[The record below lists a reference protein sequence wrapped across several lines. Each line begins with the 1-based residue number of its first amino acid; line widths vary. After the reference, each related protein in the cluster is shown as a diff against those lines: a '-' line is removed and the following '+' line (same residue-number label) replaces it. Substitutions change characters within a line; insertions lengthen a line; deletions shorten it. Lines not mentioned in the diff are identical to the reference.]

1 MDDRN
6 LMQDILLLEKGACD
20 LYMHGTIESSS
31 QNINQA
37 FKTALNS
44 SLTLQDDIYK
54 KMTQKGWYQTEQAEQ
69 NKVDT
74 LKQKFSN
81 SSMQS

>member
-44 SLTLQDDIYK
+44 SLTMQDDIYK
-54 KMTQKGWYQTEQAEQ
+54 KMESKGWYQTEQAEQ
-69 NKVDT
+69 NKINN
-74 LKQKFSN
+74 LKQKFSG
-81 SSMQS
+81 SSMQ